1 MYFSSVSGTSV
12 YSSCVSFTFDMSILH
27 EVDYSDESETEDGEL
42 TDDGYESPPQE
53 SSPRESSPQEEQAR
67 TANELRLR
75 KAVIASFLNRI
86 PRKPSVDSTLN
97 PTVE

>member
-42 TDDGYESPPQE
+42 TDDGYESPP
-53 SSPRESSPQEEQAR
+53 RESSPQEEQAR